1 MSGTALTETKV
12 LLGGFRAWRK
22 EEVRALGDVTAFGE
36 GAPRFF
42 SINDV
47 FYQLVGA
54 SGEPAPEHFHDPD

>member
-1 MSGTALTETKV
+1 
-12 LLGGFRAWRK
+12 
-22 EEVRALGDVTAFGE
+22 VRALGDVTAFGE